1 MFIRKAAL
9 PVIVGT
15 VLLAG
20 TSSAQAA
27 TTAVSAPKTLVT
39 PSAYLITSL
48 EAGSAAGQVSQEVL
62 TFGRN
67 GNQALVRLQDR
78 SGDAVVAPAAVE
90 PNGAVQTALADPA
103 LTCYNVAMAV
113 ASDASTRD
121 KTSSLFLTFGGGTVT
136 VPLQLTSAASQSN
149 GTQTVSAHGS
159 TQTTVNDGT
168 NGTNITL
175 TAVGTVTSMQ
185 STLLAARFDET
196 GTLTG
201 SDTAITRTS
210 CTVIPLV
217 RRVQPQEP
225 SVPLVP
231 SSAI

>member
-168 NGTNITL
+168 NITL

-185 STLLAARFDET
+185 STLVAARFDET

-225 SVPLVP
+225 SVPLAP
-231 SSAI
+231 STAI